1 MVLAGIYEA
10 GQVQDLWSK
19 SGTAAE
25 RVENRGLDMFCLTIP
40 HNATIIHQK
49 ILNHSE
55 ETTLTIPS
63 TQ

>member
-25 RVENRGLDMFCLTIP
+25 RVENRGLDMFCLTIL
-40 HNATIIHQK
+40 HYATIIQQK
-49 ILNHSE
+49 IPNHSE
-55 ETTLTIPS
+55 ETTPTIPS

>member
-25 RVENRGLDMFCLTIP
+25 RVENGGLDMFCLTIP

>member
-19 SGTAAE
+19 SGTTAE
-25 RVENRGLDMFCLTIP
+25 IVENRGIDMFCLTIL
-40 HNATIIHQK
+40 HYATIP
-49 ILNHSE
+49 NHSE